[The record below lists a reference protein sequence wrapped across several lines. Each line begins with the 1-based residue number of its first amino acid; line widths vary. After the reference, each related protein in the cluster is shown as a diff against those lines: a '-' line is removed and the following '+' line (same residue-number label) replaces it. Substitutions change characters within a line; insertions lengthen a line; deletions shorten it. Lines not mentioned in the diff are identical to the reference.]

1 MPNRTRANRETEVK
15 LRVADLPAMICA
27 LGRTGAKLRGRV
39 LERNTLYDT
48 PGADLRRARCLLRVR
63 EEYPAAAATPKGAIP
78 AGPRRTV
85 LTWKAPVSGSGASRY
100 KEKLEQEATV
110 ASGKPW
116 AQILRSLGFRRTFQY
131 EKYRTSYR
139 WGGLHLDLDETPVGV
154 FLELEGPPGAIDRTA
169 ARLNFAPRD
178 YLRDTY
184 WDLYA
189 ADCKRR
195 GRVPKNMLFA
205 AKVRRNRQSL
215 LDKVSV
221 SLY

>member
-1 MPNRTRANRETEVK
+1 MPNLARAARETEVK
-15 LRVADLPAMICA
+15 LRVADLAAMIRLLA
-27 LGRTGAKLRGRV
+27 DSEAKLGGRV

-63 EEYPAAAATPKGAIP
+63 EEYPAAATKPKGAIP
-78 AGPRRTV
+78 GGPRRTV
-85 LTWKAPVSGSGASRY
+85 LTWKAPLHVALPSRY
-100 KEKLEQEATV
+100 KEKLEQESSA
-110 ASGKPW
+110 APGKPW
-116 AQILRSLGFRRTFQY
+116 AQLMRPLGFRPRFQY

-139 WGGLHLDLDETPVGV
+139 WGALHLDLDETPVGV
-154 FLELEGPPGAIDRTA
+154 FLELEGPPAAIDRAA
-169 ARLNFAPRD
+169 ARLNFTPRD

-205 AKVRRNRQSL
+205 HKNSAKS
-215 LDKVSV
+215 SV
-221 SLY
+221 FA